1 MLEKFSTMV
10 KLMVVIVKKVKPF
23 SKSGH
28 VIIPKKYVGKLAK
41 IIILDEQNN
50 KSEKGVGHGNR
61 G

>member
-1 MLEKFSTMV
+1 
-10 KLMVVIVKKVKPF
+10 MVVIVKKVKPF